1 MSKQSFQLKQKAWT
15 FRNTY
20 EIKDGSGDA
29 VFRIKAKTFS
39 LSKKFD
45 FEDEKGNQLLRIKK
59 RLIGFKPQYKIIR
72 DGEVIAKIEK
82 KWSIW
87 KSKFRVDLPGPNDL
101 IVEGK
106 FWKKEYHFERKGR
119 KIAEVSKRFWS
130 WSDTYGVEI
139 DDGEDVVLILATIVC
154 IDLFLKDLE
163 SEADAGDADD

>member
-20 EIKDGSGDA
+20 EIKNDSGGVA
-29 VFRIKAKTFS
+29 YRIKAKAFS
-39 LSKKFD
+39 VSKKFN
-45 FEDEKGNQLLRIKK
+45 FEDEDGHQLLLIKK
-59 RLIGFKPQYKIIR
+59 RFIGFKPQYKIIR
-72 DGEVIAKIEK
+72 DGEVVAKVEK
-82 KWSIW
+82 KWSVW

-106 FWKKEYHFERKGR
+106 FWKREYKFERKGR

-130 WSDTYGVEI
+130 WADTYGVEI
-139 DDGEDVVLILATIVC
+139 DEGEDVVLILATVIC

-163 SEADAGDADD
+163 SEADAADTGE